1 MFPFGIV
8 KELKFK
14 NLIPFGIVKELKF
27 KKLIPFR
34 IVKELKYKKIK
45 NSQKAISGGPL
56 DF

>member
-14 NLIPFGIVKELKF
+14 NLIPFGIVKELKV
-27 KKLIPFR
+27 KKLILFR
-34 IVKELKYKKIK
+34 IVKELKFKKIK
-45 NSQKAISGGPL
+45 NSQKAISGGRL